1 MYDLIR
7 NILIAKKCDLY
18 IVIIFLVEKTSFFVF
33 FFFLGEEAKKSY
45 DCRFLFYWETLS
57 VVEVNFISF
66 NFS

>member
-18 IVIIFLVEKTSFFVF
+18 IVIIFLVEKISFLIF

-45 DCRFLFYWETLS
+45 DCRFLFY
-57 VVEVNFISF
+57 
-66 NFS
+66 